1 MQDKKTNQE
10 TSQETNQ
17 ETNLSQPGGSFF
29 KKVLSRIN
37 IHVVLIALVLICV
50 LVVVYRINNWGTYI
64 DLDELFKD
72 GQSEYT
78 ETYDAILPLFDE
90 NDMPVYPEKD
100 GPATIVVFGNAPF
113 ADDRD
118 SEDSLAGLIA
128 DMSGATIYN
137 CSVTGSYLASLPYND
152 EEAEPLNIF
161 NFYWLCHLISGS
173 MVDESFRKGMEALGE
188 DAPPEAQ
195 EIYDT
200 LKSIDFNEVDVIAV
214 CYDAS
219 DYLAGHPCSNL
230 QNLTDIDT
238 FTGNLNAGIQLLQS
252 VYPHIRIIVMSPTY
266 AFGVEEDGTYVS
278 SDIKRYHSDVLSTY
292 VILESE
298 ISFRNSVS
306 FVDNLYGTIHEDI
319 ADEYLIDN
327 VHLNLKGRKK
337 VAERFVY
344 ALQYFDNRQE
354 NTD

>member
-1 MQDKKTNQE
+1 MQDKNTNQE
-10 TSQETNQ
+10 TTN
-17 ETNLSQPGGSFF
+17 SQPDGGSFF
-29 KKVLSRIN
+29 KKALSRIN
-37 IHVVLIALVLICV
+37 IHVVLISLVLICV
-50 LVVVYRINNWGTYI
+50 LALVYKIKNWGTYI

-72 GQSEYT
+72 GQSDYT

-90 NDMPVYPEKD
+90 NQMPVYPEND

-118 SEDSLAGLIA
+118 SEDSLASLIA
-128 DMSGATIYN
+128 DMSGATVYN
-137 CSVTGSYLASLPYND
+137 CSVTGSYLASLPYNY
-152 EEAEPLNIF
+152 ETAEPINIF
-161 NFYWLCHLISGS
+161 NFYWLCHLASGNL
-173 MVDESFRKGMEALGE
+173 VDENFRKGMEALGE
-188 DAPPEAQ
+188 DAPAEAQ

-200 LKSIDFNEVDVIAV
+200 LKSIDFDEVDVIAI

-230 QNLTDIDT
+230 QNVSDIDT
-238 FTGNLNAGIQLLQS
+238 FTGNLDAGIKLLQS
-252 VYPHIRIIVMSPTY
+252 AYPHIRIIVMSPTY
-266 AFGVEEDGTYVS
+266 AFGVEDDGTYVS

-298 ISFRNSVS
+298 ISFKNSAS

-319 ADEYLIDN
+319 AGEYLIDN
-327 VHLNLKGRKK
+327 LHLNLEGRKK

-344 ALQYFDNRQE
+344 VLQYFDNRQG
-354 NTD
+354 NID